1 MTPNSGLSGRQAS
14 RRSYL
19 IKGGDLPPRS
29 FDGAGSS
36 VQEAT
41 TPVRGAGSPEAIRWQ
56 FAGGPPPRLPP
67 MKSPAAARA
76 GAAHR
81 RVSTPSWESPL
92 PDGGGFR
99 SRRARNALQEQERAV
114 QA

>member
-36 VQEAT
+36 VQEA
-41 TPVRGAGSPEAIRWQ
+41 PARGAGSPIRWQ
-56 FAGGPPPRLPP
+56 FAGGPPPLLPP

-76 GAAHR
+76 GVAHR